1 MYSPFAEVLN
11 HALKDL
17 LNIQVDGLPEFKAHI
32 VIGHY
37 FCSYFLSIF
46 DPTSLHIPYPTFPP
60 YVYPCYVYSLM
71 LFTLTNRRQRL
82 QFDWYDQ
89 TPNNSSTGLPTFQNS
104 PVVVPLHP
112 DPALEPPP
120 TGGEG
125 AWKPTKTS

>member
-1 MYSPFAEVLN
+1 MRVPVSSQLLHFFTTFHSKASASTDKWKMYSPFAEVLN

-89 TPNNSSTGLPTFQNS
+89 TPNNSSTGLPTF
-104 PVVVPLHP
+104 
-112 DPALEPPP
+112 
-120 TGGEG
+120 
-125 AWKPTKTS
+125 